1 MGMVKTLRRKGRRR
15 YIETYEFP
23 KALQIKL
30 QEELGDTRTA
40 DIALE
45 GLRGWYLAYLYADGA
60 LIGMPSKAVD
70 EAWHEMILM
79 TREYTWFC
87 QQAFGH
93 YLHHSPESTLDV
105 SMDALLAET
114 IGLGRRARPAD
125 GPLHRRHRR
134 PPRGRHALGA
144 QRPQPAARSWPRRA
158 EDRRRR
164 ERRCRLRLEQQRRGG
179 GWLLR
184 HRRRRRRPSDGGGS
198 SCGGGGCG
206 GGGCGGGG

>member
-1 MGMVKTLRRKGRRR
+1 
-15 YIETYEFP
+15 
-23 KALQIKL
+23 
-30 QEELGDTRTA
+30 
-40 DIALE
+40 
-45 GLRGWYLAYLYADGA
+45 
-60 LIGMPSKAVD
+60 MPSKAVD

-105 SMDALLAET
+105 SMDVLLAET
-114 IGLGRRARPAD
+114 IGLVDKHDLPMVLFTADTDARLED
-125 GPLHRRHRR
+125 GTHWGSSDLSRLRIL
-134 PPRGRHALGA
+134 ATA
-144 QRPQPAARSWPRRA
+144 A

-164 ERRCRLRLEQQRRGG
+164 ERRSSSSSSSDAGWAGFFGIGG
-179 GWLLR
+179 GDGGS
-184 HRRRRRRPSDGGGS
+184 SDGGGS

>member
-1 MGMVKTLRRKGRRR
+1 MGMVKNMRRKSRRR
-15 YIETYEFP
+15 FIETYEFP

-45 GLRGWYLAYLYADGA
+45 GLRSWYLAYLYADGR

-105 SMDALLAET
+105 SMDVLLAET
-114 IGLGRRARPAD
+114 IGLVDKHDLPMVLFTADTDARLED
-125 GPLHRRHRR
+125 GTHWGSSDLSRLRIL
-134 PPRGRHALGA
+134 ATA
-144 QRPQPAARSWPRRA
+144 A

-164 ERRCRLRLEQQRRGG
+164 ERRSSSSSSSDAGWAGFFGIGG
-179 GWLLR
+179 GDGGS
-184 HRRRRRRPSDGGGS
+184 SDGGGS

>member
-1 MGMVKTLRRKGRRR
+1 MGMVNNMRRKSRRR

-40 DIALE
+40 EVALD
-45 GLRGWYLAYLYADGA
+45 GLRGWYLAYLYADGR

-114 IGLGRRARPAD
+114 IGLVDKHDLPMVLFSAD
-125 GPLHRRHRR
+125 MDAELEDGTRWYSSDL
-134 PPRGRHALGA
+134 
-144 QRPQPAARSWPRRA
+144 QRLRILATAA

-164 ERRCRLRLEQQRRGG
+164 ERRRGSSSSSDGAWAGFFGVGG
-179 GWLLR
+179 GDGGG
-184 HRRRRRRPSDGGGS
+184 SDGGGS